1 MKARI
6 EFLVLAW
13 LSAFVIVMALF
24 LAFGSVL
31 DDLPLAGRALLI
43 SGVLVITMTQLA
55 LPLINRF
62 LRARRARTAGGGSP
76 APRA

>member
-6 EFLVLAW
+6 EFLLLAW
-13 LSAFVIVMALF
+13 LSAFVIVMALL
-24 LAFGSVL
+24 LAFGWVL
-31 DDLPLAGRALLI
+31 DDLPLAGRALVI

-62 LRARRARTAGGGSP
+62 LRARRARAAGVDSP

>member
-6 EFLVLAW
+6 EFLLLAW

-24 LAFGSVL
+24 LAFGWVL
-31 DDLPLAGRALLI
+31 DDLPLAGRALVI
-43 SGVLVITMTQLA
+43 SGVLVITMTQLV

-62 LRARRARTAGGGSP
+62 LRARRARTAGAGSP

>member
-31 DDLPLAGRALLI
+31 DELPLAGRALVI

-62 LRARRARTAGGGSP
+62 LRARRARTAGAGSP
-76 APRA
+76 AQRA

>member
-6 EFLVLAW
+6 EFLLLAW

-24 LAFGSVL
+24 LAFGWVL
-31 DDLPLAGRALLI
+31 DDLPLAARALVI
-43 SGVLVITMTQLA
+43 SGVLVITMTQLV

-62 LRARRARTAGGGSP
+62 LRARRARTAGAGSP
-76 APRA
+76 AQRA

>member
-6 EFLVLAW
+6 EFLMLAW

-43 SGVLVITMTQLA
+43 SGVLVITMTQLV
-55 LPLINRF
+55 LPLINRL
-62 LRARRARTAGGGSP
+62 LRARRARTAGAGSP
-76 APRA
+76 AQRA